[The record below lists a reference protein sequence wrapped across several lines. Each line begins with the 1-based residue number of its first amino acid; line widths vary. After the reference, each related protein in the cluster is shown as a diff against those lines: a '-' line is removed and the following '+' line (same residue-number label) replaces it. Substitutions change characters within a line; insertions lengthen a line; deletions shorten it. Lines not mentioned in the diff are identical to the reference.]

1 MYCSLV
7 LNAKIISWVK
17 VIEQITP
24 LVIINAKIIH
34 SELWGPAPVMT
45 TTGFTWFVTFID
57 DCTRV
62 SWVYV
67 LKYKKDVLPFFS
79 KIYHPYINSVLYG
92 H

>member
-1 MYCSLV
+1 MGKSYRTNYPISYNNC
-7 LNAKIISWVK
+7 NAPF
-17 VIEQITP
+17 E
-24 LVIINAKIIH
+24 IIH